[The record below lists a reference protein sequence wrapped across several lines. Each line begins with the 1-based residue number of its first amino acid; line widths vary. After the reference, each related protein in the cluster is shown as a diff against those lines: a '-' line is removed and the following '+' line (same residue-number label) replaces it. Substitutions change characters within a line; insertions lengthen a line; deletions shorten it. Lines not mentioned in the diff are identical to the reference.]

1 MLNWRSFNE
10 GDSMSE
16 TLKPVMNPR
25 APIVTKGL
33 QTARVDGIASEEDK
47 KKVCKSF
54 EAYFINNMLQELQ
67 KTTKLSKKGY
77 TEETYMS
84 IVYEKVADYLADKG
98 IGIKEMLMRYAAKEN
113 AKVLS
118 KNGDNVDK

>member
-1 MLNWRSFNE
+1 MN
-10 GDSMSE
+10 E
-16 TLKPVMNPR
+16 TLKPVMSQGT
-25 APIVTKGL
+25 PIITKGQ
-33 QTARVDGIASEEDK
+33 QTARFDGAAQEGDK
-47 KKVCKSF
+47 EKVCKSF
-54 EAYFINNMLQELQ
+54 ESYFIFNMLQELQ

-98 IGIKEMLMRYAAKEN
+98 IGIKEMLMRYADKEN
-113 AKVLS
+113 AKVLM